1 MFTLLLKMLIYKMCL
16 LGPGFFF
23 RRFCDHSTEFGCV
36 SVVHVRQDVYEHV
49 LMYF

>member
-23 RRFCDHSTEFGCV
+23 LEDFVITV
-36 SVVHVRQDVYEHV
+36 LNLAVY
-49 LMYF
+49 LLCM